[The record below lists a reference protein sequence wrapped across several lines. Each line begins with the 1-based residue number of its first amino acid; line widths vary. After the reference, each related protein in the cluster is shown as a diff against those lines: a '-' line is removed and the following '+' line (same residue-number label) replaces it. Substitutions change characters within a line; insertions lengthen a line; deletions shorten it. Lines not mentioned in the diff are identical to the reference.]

1 MASERLNNNRL
12 STRYGT
18 SDRYEPRERSQER
31 RRGYERED
39 VVDGTY
45 GFEEQMQIDEPENNR
60 NDMGNSRGL
69 YSDEL
74 VNRRAGRGDGRG
86 WQDNRDRG
94 RGGDRGRERG
104 RGYR

>member
-1 MASERLNNNRL
+1 MGSERVTNNRS
-12 STRYGT
+12 STRYGA
-18 SDRYEPRERSQER
+18 SDRYEPRERSREQGR
-31 RRGYERED
+31 SYERDD

-45 GFEEQMQIDEPENNR
+45 GFEEQMDMDEPEDNR
-60 NDMGNSRGL
+60 NDRGNSRGL
-69 YSDEL
+69 YSDDL

-86 WQDNRDRG
+86 WQDNRNRG